1 MPTTQLS
8 GSPVKVYKSSTTS
21 NGKALAC
28 LVGIIVYYWVEVG
41 WHDEVRGEETIS
53 LTQTAIG

>member
-8 GSPVKVYKSSTTS
+8 GSPVKVYKSSTTT
-21 NGKALAC
+21 NRKALAC
-28 LVGIIVYYWVEVG
+28 LVGIGYYWVEVE